1 MTKDT
6 ITDLESAVATLKA
19 GGVILY
25 PTDTVWGIGCDATRQ
40 EAVERIYS
48 IKRRIDSKAMI
59 SLVSDAAMLEKWV
72 DDIPEQ
78 ALQLADVAVRPLTI
92 IYDHPRGLASGLLAA
107 DGSAAI
113 RIASDEFCQSLCRRL
128 RRPIVSTS
136 ANISGKPAP
145 GSFAGIDAE
154 IKEAVDYVATSGR
167 QAAGSDNRP
176 SSVIKISDGGI
187 IKILRP

>member
-6 ITDLESAVATLKA
+6 ITDLESAVAILKA

-40 EAVERIYS
+40 EAVERIYR

-59 SLVSDAAMLEKWV
+59 SLVSDTAMLERWV
-72 DDIPEQ
+72 EDIPET

-92 IYDHPRGLASGLLAA
+92 IYDHPRGLAPGLLAA

-128 RRPIVSTS
+128 RRPVVSTS

-145 GSFAGIDAE
+145 GSFAGIEAE

-167 QAAGSDNRP
+167 HAAESDNRP
-176 SSVIKISDGGI
+176 SSVVKISDGGI

>member
-1 MTKDT
+1 MTKDI

-40 EAVERIYS
+40 EAVERIHG
-48 IKRRIDSKAMI
+48 I
-59 SLVSDAAMLEKWV
+59 MLETWV